1 MTTTKELVH
10 IAELTHRVTELIER
24 KATDISIQDD
34 RGNSGCFVVIHDA
47 PLLVDD
53 YTFATNLERRL
64 FKALI
69 NLAEHVDNDCPVSC
83 RTHHLINALGEAED
97 VTYDVWAKIKG
108 EGK

>member
-1 MTTTKELVH
+1 MTTTKELVRMDDL
-10 IAELTHRVTELIER
+10 ARRVDELVER

-47 PLLVDD
+47 PALVDD
-53 YTFATNLERRL
+53 YTFATDLERRL

-69 NLAEHVDNDCPVSC
+69 NLADNVDNDCPVSY
-83 RTHHLINALGEAED
+83 RTHHLIDALGEADD
-97 VTYDVWAKIKG
+97 VIQEIWAKIKG

>member
-10 IAELTHRVTELIER
+10 IAELTHRVTELLER

-69 NLAEHVDNDCPVSC
+69 NLAEHVENDCHLVY
-83 RTHHLINALGEAED
+83 RTHHLVDALAEADD
-97 VTYDVWAKIKG
+97 VIQEIWAKIKG